1 MQKRSQNK
9 SKQSKKRQYYKQQQA
24 SQKRGQE
31 LKGGLVGF
39 LATCD
44 QFKEKRA
51 VKELFNLL
59 NDATEQVHPETDFDG
74 LFEAYQKKEQER
86 KQEAQKAKEQRDS
99 QVKEG
104 SEEKK
109 QDEDGDEEVKE
120 PAMKRAK
127 IDAAG

>member
-1 MQKRSQNK
+1 M
-9 SKQSKKRQYYKQQQA
+9 
-24 SQKRGQE
+24 
-31 LKGGLVGF
+31 
-39 LATCD
+39 
-44 QFKEKRA
+44 
-51 VKELFNLL
+51 
-59 NDATEQVHPETDFDG
+59 

-86 KQEAQKAKEQRDS
+86 KQEAQKAKEQRDF

-109 QDEDGDEEVKE
+109 QDEGDDEVVKE